1 MTTLSTKPPS
11 FRRDINGLRAWA
23 VVAVI
28 LYHFGIPGFDGG
40 FVGVDIFFVISG
52 FLMTGII
59 IGGIEHSGGGNRFSL
74 LNFYLARARRI
85 VPALLV
91 LCTVLLIL
99 GWFWLPAT
107 DYRAL
112 GFHIFSALGFV
123 SNIKFWKEAGYFDA
137 ASHEKWLLHTWSLSV
152 EWQFYIILPL
162 VLLLL
167 WKLRPGRNFIISM
180 MSVGFVLSLGLSI
193 VLSPTKAS
201 AAFYLLPT
209 RAWEMLA
216 GGLVYLLADRIRLSY
231 IQSKL
236 LEAVGFLLLLYSIF
250 FLTTA
255 AVWPGYLALL
265 PVIGTALVLSVNQE
279 SKLTA
284 TPPAQWLGNTSYSL
298 YLWHWPF
305 AVALNYAGLQQNLF
319 AVAIALFLTLVTGY
333 ASYKLVEKPVR
344 FHLNKVSLKPSI
356 IGFAVV
362 VLAVALPG
370 LVVRLQD
377 GVPGRL
383 PSDIDAIFAE
393 ANNKNPRMGECH
405 VSNSTPVP
413 ECTYG
418 GKKLGAIVIGDS
430 HAASVVRSVEKA
442 LPSKELGVLDWTL
455 SSCTTILGI
464 KHTTNKDFKCADFLE
479 KALNKL
485 QNEKEK
491 ENIPIIIVNRISTV
505 FEGAQDL
512 HLNEEEKQ
520 LQKYINIPPNA
531 KDERFYD
538 EMTSGL
544 VETACALS
552 KYNDVYM
559 TRPIPELNLH
569 VPNTMGRNSLYYSKN
584 LRVSISIEEYN
595 ERHQR
600 ALNAQDIAARNCG
613 IKILDP
619 LPYLCD
625 DNNCYGDHNGLP
637 VYYDDD
643 HLNERGGQLLIP
655 MFEEVFKEIKS
666 EATLASKS

>member
-167 WKLRPGRNFIISM
+167 WKLRPSRNFIIGM
-180 MSVGFVLSLGLSI
+180 MAVGFMLSLGLSI
-193 VLSPTKAS
+193 VLSPIKAS

-216 GGLVYLLADRIRLSY
+216 GGLVYLLADRIRFSY
-231 IQSKL
+231 IQSKS
-236 LEAVGFLLLLYSIF
+236 LEAIGFLLLLYSIF

-265 PVIGTALVLSVNQE
+265 PVIGTALVLLANQE

-284 TPPAQWLGNTSYSL
+284 TQPAQWLGNISYSL

-319 AVAIALFLTLVTGY
+319 AIAIALLLTLVSGY
-333 ASYKLVEKPVR
+333 ASYRLVEKPVR

-370 LVVRLQD
+370 LAVRLQD

-383 PSDIDAIFAE
+383 PHVDAIFNE
-393 ANNKNPRMGECH
+393 ANNRNPRMAECH
-405 VSNSTPVP
+405 VSGSKPIP

-418 GKKLGAIVIGDS
+418 GNKLGAIVIGDS
-430 HAASVVRSVEKA
+430 HAASFVRTIEKA
-442 LPSKELGVLDWTL
+442 LPSNDLNVLDWTL
-455 SSCTTILGI
+455 SSCPTIVGF
-464 KHTTNKDFKCADFLE
+464 KDKKDQSYRCGDFVDSAVKRLS
-479 KALNKL
+479 
-485 QNEKEK
+485 KEK
-491 ENIPIIIVNRISTV
+491 SDTPVFIINR
-505 FEGAQDL
+505 
-512 HLNEEEKQ
+512 
-520 LQKYINIPPNA
+520 
-531 KDERFYD
+531 
-538 EMTSGL
+538 TSGYIEGPNEPDRSL
-544 VETACALS
+544 EIENPNRYITSPHEKRDDEFYNEITQGIIETACLIAESNPTFML
-552 KYNDVYM
+552 
-559 TRPIPELNLH
+559 RPIPELKIN
-569 VPNTMGRNSLYYSKN
+569 VPKTMGSNLLLYGNPS
-584 LRVSISIEEYN
+584 RVSIDINEYYDRNKRAIE
-595 ERHQR
+595 
-600 ALNAQDIAARNCG
+600 AQNTAAKNCG

-625 DNNCYGDHNGLP
+625 EHFCYGDNGGKP
-637 VYYDDD
+637 IYYDDD
-643 HLNERGGQLLIP
+643 HLNERGGQLLMPI
-655 MFEEVFKEIKS
+655 FEEVFKERKT
-666 EATLASKS
+666 EATLASK